1 MENQANSSEK
11 PSGGG
16 WIASLA
22 GVILSYYAELI
33 SNPIRSGLIYFLAG
47 LVPAL
52 FVGWVIFPIVL
63 YSSQDQPLN
72 FSHVIHLDPEK
83 VDGLEGETEIE
94 KCLYCHSFRDDGTFA
109 GIPRLETCT
118 ECHDDPESPLGESSE
133 EVKFLNGYVES
144 EKEIPWLS
152 YSRQPD
158 CVYFSHIA
166 HVKMGNLDCQ
176 TCHGDHAKADQLPVY
191 KKNRITGY
199 SKNIWGKNILGYK
212 RNTWDRMKMDDC
224 AECHT
229 KKGREEN
236 NACFVC
242 HK

>member
-52 FVGWVIFPIVL
+52 FVGWVIFPILL

-83 VDGLEGETEIE
+83 VDGIEGETELE

-144 EKEIPWLS
+144 ENEIPWLS

-166 HVKMGNLDCQ
+166 HGKMGNLDCQ
-176 TCHGDHAKADQLPVY
+176 TCHGDHAKTDQLPVY

>member
-63 YSSQDQPLN
+63 YSSQVQPLN

-83 VDGLEGETEIE
+83 VDGIEGETELE

-144 EKEIPWLS
+144 ENEIPWLS

-176 TCHGDHAKADQLPVY
+176 TCHGDHAKTDQLPVY